1 MPKAFFHWL
10 ESRIDVFAPFDERA
24 TPPSRVWPFMW
35 SHLHEIKG
43 WMGAILV
50 TGLVFSGIEAS
61 LYVLVGWFVDAL
73 ASSTPERLWDEHGT
87 TLIVVA
93 AVILVARPLAYFANH
108 AVVDQVVVPQLTNRI
123 RWRSHV
129 YTLGHALS
137 YFQNDFA
144 GRLAS
149 RVVQVG
155 QALRSATVEVIDDI
169 WYVLVFVFVVVGFF
183 AHTSLWLALPVALW
197 LAFYVALMRYF
208 IPRAIQRSDV
218 NSHGRSLVN
227 GRVVDAYTNILTVKL
242 FARADA
248 ERSAVRDALA
258 QWNKGFLD
266 LTRLITGVT
275 SLLQLVNSVL
285 VVATAMV
292 ALKFWADGEM
302 SPGAVAAALAMVMR
316 LVQMSGWVMHTIRG
330 VFENIGTVQE
340 SMETIARPHGLV
352 DSADATVL
360 KVTKGEIRFEA
371 VCFNYGRPER
381 EPATRP
387 LPRAQGRLFDDLTLT
402 IRPGEKIGLVGPSG
416 AGKSTLVNLLLRLYD
431 VEAGR
436 ILIDGQDIARV
447 SQDSLRQNI
456 AVVTQDT
463 SLLHRSIRDN
473 IAYGRPDAVET
484 EIARAA
490 GLAMADEF
498 IPHLEDQAGRR
509 GYESRVGERG
519 VKLSGG
525 QRQRIAIARVLLKD
539 APILILDE
547 ATSALDSESEAA
559 IQSQLDGLMADK
571 TVIAIAHRLSTIA
584 ALDRLI
590 VMEHGVIVDQGSHAE
605 LIARNGLYARLWQ
618 RQSGGFLAAYDVVHG
633 GAA

>member
-1 MPKAFFHWL
+1 MPSLLTSFYNWL
-10 ESRIDVFAPFDERA
+10 ESRIDVFGRFDERA
-24 TPPSRVWPFMW
+24 KPPTRIWPFMW
-35 SHLHEIKG
+35 GHLREVKG
-43 WMGAILV
+43 WLVAILL

-73 ASSTPERLWDEHGT
+73 ATSTPEALWREHGT
-87 TLIVVA
+87 TLVFIA
-93 AVILVARPLAYFANH
+93 AVVLVVRPLSYFANH
-108 AVVDQVVVPQLTNRI
+108 AVVDQAVVPQLTNRI

-155 QALRSATVEVIDDI
+155 QALRSATVEVIDDR
-169 WYVLVFVFVVVGFF
+169 WYVVIFFAVVFGFF
-183 AHTSLWLALPVALW
+183 AHTSLWLALPVACW
-197 LAFYVALMRYF
+197 MVFYVGLLTYF
-208 IPRAIQRSDV
+208 IPRAMARSDA
-218 NSHGRSLVN
+218 NSQARSKVN
-227 GRVVDAYTNILTVKL
+227 GRIVDAYTNILTVKL

-248 ERSAVRDALA
+248 ERSAVRDALGE
-258 QWNKGFLD
+258 WNTAFLN

-285 VVATAMV
+285 IVVTAGL
-292 ALKFWADGEM
+292 ALKFWAAGEM
-302 SPGAVAAALAMVMR
+302 TPGAVAAALALVLR

-330 VFENIGTVQE
+330 VFENLGTVQE
-340 SMETIARPHGLV
+340 SMETLARPHALTDRTGAV
-352 DSADATVL
+352 PL
-360 KVTKGEIRFEA
+360 KVGAGAIQFEN
-371 VCFNYGRPER
+371 VGFNYAR
-381 EPATRP
+381 ETSTALP
-387 LPRAQGRLFDDLTLT
+387 LFAGLNLNIRA
-402 IRPGEKIGLVGPSG
+402 GEKIGLVGPSG

-431 VEAGR
+431 VQNGR
-436 ILIDGQDIARV
+436 ILIDGQDIAGV
-447 SQDSLRQNI
+447 AQDSLRSQI

-473 IAYGRPDAVET
+473 IAYGRPDAVEA

-490 GLAMADEF
+490 ELARADEF
-498 IPHLEDQAGRR
+498 IPHLEDQAGRK

-547 ATSALDSESEAA
+547 ATSALDSEAEAA
-559 IQSQLDGLMADK
+559 IQDQLKGLMTGK

-584 ALDRLI
+584 EMDRLI
-590 VMEHGVIVDQGSHAE
+590 VLEHGHIVDQGCHE
-605 LIARNGLYARLWQ
+605 DLIARGGLYARLWQ
-618 RQSGGFLAAYDVVHG
+618 RQSGGFLAADD
-633 GAA
+633 